1 MGKSTV
7 CLCVHQCTIAILEH
21 MQHRYICLP
30 DAARARENMEGWR
43 RQTGIPGVVGA
54 IDGTHI
60 ILQKPVS
67 NAEDYINRDGDYSI
81 NVQGLFNLGVRMLI

>member
-1 MGKSTV
+1 
-7 CLCVHQCTIAILEH
+7 